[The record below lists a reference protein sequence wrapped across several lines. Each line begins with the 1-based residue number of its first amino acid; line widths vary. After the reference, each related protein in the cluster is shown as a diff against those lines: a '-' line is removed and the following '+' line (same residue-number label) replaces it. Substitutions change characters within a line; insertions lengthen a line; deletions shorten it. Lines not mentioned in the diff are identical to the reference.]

1 MFFQKNSYIK
11 YKKYK
16 MFVFIDNL
24 NLYNNKMN
32 IAHKYEILSQHE
44 LGIKDVIHN
53 YKIKTYIY
61 IYI

>member
-16 MFVFIDNL
+16 MSVFIDKF

-32 IAHKYEILSQHE
+32 IAHKYEIFRWHE
-44 LGIKDVIHN
+44 LGIKDVLHKKN
-53 YKIKTYIY
+53 KTLRQ
-61 IYI
+61 